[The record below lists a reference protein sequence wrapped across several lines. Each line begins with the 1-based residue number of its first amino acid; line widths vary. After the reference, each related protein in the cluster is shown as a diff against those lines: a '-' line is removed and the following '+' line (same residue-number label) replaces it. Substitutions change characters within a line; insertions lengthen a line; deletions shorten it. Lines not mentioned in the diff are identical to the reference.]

1 MPIHN
6 FIDLTGQKF
15 NRLTAID
22 YVKGTKTK
30 SLKWRCKCECENE
43 TFVISVDLRSGH
55 TKSCGCW
62 KAKQSGDRQRTHG
75 MSTTSFYQTWQHII
89 ARTLRMK
96 SGDYKY
102 YGGRG
107 IKICIKWKKF
117 EGFYKDM
124 YLSYQ
129 KHLLVHGQ
137 NNTTIER
144 IDNNGNYEP
153 QNCKWATRSE
163 QAKNRRKFTL
173 PTRSQ
178 LTGRFIKLT

>member
-1 MPIHN
+1 MATEINIGENIKKIPQN
-6 FIDLTGQKF
+6 
-15 NRLTAID
+15 
-22 YVKGTKTK
+22 
-30 SLKWRCKCECENE
+30 LKKNNKE
-43 TFVISVDLRSGH
+43 
-55 TKSCGCW
+55 
-62 KAKQSGDRQRTHG
+62 
-75 MSTTSFYQTWQHII
+75 
-89 ARTLRMK
+89 
-96 SGDYKY
+96 
-102 YGGRG
+102 
-107 IKICIKWKKF
+107 IKWKKF